1 MVLNGQLLVSKLFLK
16 SIKNQLTSAD
26 FGLEFGI
33 LVKIK
38 HMAHVFHLILGLEF
52 EFEGK
57 NNNFIK
63 NISLCQTFGI

>member
-16 SIKNQLTSAD
+16 SIKYQLKSAD

-33 LVKIK
+33 LIEIK
-38 HMAHVFHLILGLEF
+38 HMGHVFHSILGLEF

-57 NNNFIK
+57 N
-63 NISLCQTFGI
+63 